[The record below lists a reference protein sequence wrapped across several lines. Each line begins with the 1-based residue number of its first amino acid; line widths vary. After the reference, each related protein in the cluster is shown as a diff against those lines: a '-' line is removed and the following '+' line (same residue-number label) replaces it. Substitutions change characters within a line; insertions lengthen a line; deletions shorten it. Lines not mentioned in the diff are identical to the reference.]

1 MRKIDTLLFDF
12 DGVIADTESQYTR
25 FWREYFSENSNVNPE
40 ELALKVKG
48 TPLKKIFETYFS
60 GLGEDEFARLTEK
73 LAAFEKT
80 LDYSPIRGVV
90 EFIEAARARGF
101 KTGLVTSSG
110 ANKMRSVFEK
120 TQYGKLF
127 DTLITAQDITVGK
140 PDPMCYLLGAKRLE
154 SAPENCAVF
163 EDSLTGLKA
172 GRSAGMFVIGL
183 LTTFPR
189 AQVEP
194 LSDVVIGDFA
204 DASAVFAILNGAAQ
218 K

>member
-1 MRKIDTLLFDF
+1 
-12 DGVIADTESQYTR
+12 
-25 FWREYFSENSNVNPE
+25 
-40 ELALKVKG
+40 
-48 TPLKKIFETYFS
+48 
-60 GLGEDEFARLTEK
+60 
-73 LAAFEKT
+73 
-80 LDYSPIRGVV
+80 
-90 EFIEAARARGF
+90 
-101 KTGLVTSSG
+101 
-110 ANKMRSVFEK
+110 MRSVFEK